1 MKAAFTRTYNKEGHK
16 TPYAIRSA
24 AKKGKRGG
32 SEDSQTVEEEGY
44 MLEESEQQGDNK
56 DEDDN
61 IENSAMI
68 KATKKPVKAG
78 TSSKGRGG
86 KPKDVASKGAS
97 TAKGKGKGKNRK

>member
-1 MKAAFTRTYNKEGHK
+1 MKSAFTRTYNKEGHK

-24 AKKGKRGG
+24 AKKGKRSGT
-32 SEDSQTVEEEGY
+32 EDSQTMEEEGY
-44 MLEESEQQGDNK
+44 MLEESEQQGDDK

-78 TSSKGRGG
+78 TSSKG
-86 KPKDVASKGAS
+86 KPKDVVSKGAS
-97 TAKGKGKGKNRK
+97 TSKGKGKGKNRK